1 MGQTM
6 KTILTIT
13 AALIASPLVAQTATA
28 PAAPTTTAPA
38 ANSMSEDS
46 YLLGPG
52 DTIEVRV
59 LGQNDFTTRARIRE
73 DGTIA
78 LPFIG
83 DVKATGENSSAFART
98 VALRLDKGG
107 YFTKPIVNVEIV
119 SFASRYVTV
128 LGAVGQ
134 SGLQPVDRE
143 YHLSEIL
150 ARSGGLRSDSND
162 EIVIRNDAGEEK
174 RLTYSSV
181 ALGLPDSD
189 PIVRPGD
196 RIFAP
201 VAESFYIYGQVNAP
215 GAYPT
220 KKDLTVRNALGRA
233 GGLTPNGSQG
243 KVKIF
248 RKGQQ
253 VKLNLEEKV
262 QPGDTIVVGE
272 RLF

>member
-1 MGQTM
+1 M
-6 KTILTIT
+6 KNILTFT
-13 AALIASPLVAQTATA
+13 ALLLASPLAAQTATPPVVA
-28 PAAPTTTAPA
+28 SAPA
-38 ANSMSEDS
+38 ANAMSADS
-46 YLLGPG
+46 YILGPG

-59 LGQNDFTTRARIRE
+59 LGQNDFTTRSRIRE

-78 LPFIG
+78 LPFVG
-83 DVKATGENSSAFART
+83 DVKATGENSTVFART
-98 VALRLDKGG
+98 VAARLDKGG
-107 YFTKPIVNVEIV
+107 FYAKPIVNVEIV

-143 YHLSEIL
+143 YRLSEIL
-150 ARSGGLRSDSND
+150 ARAGGLKPDSND
-162 EIVIRNDAGEEK
+162 EIVIRNDTGQEQ
-174 RLTYSSV
+174 RLTYSAI
-181 ALGLPDSD
+181 ALGYPDSD

-220 KKDLTVRNALGRA
+220 KKDLSIRNALGRA

-243 KVKIF
+243 KVKVF

-253 VKLNLEEKV
+253 VKLALEDKV

>member
-1 MGQTM
+1 M
-6 KTILTIT
+6 KKILTISALLL
-13 AALIASPLVAQTATA
+13 AAPLAAQTATA
-28 PAAPTTTAPA
+28 PAASTAPA

-150 ARSGGLRSDSND
+150 ARSGGLRADSND

-174 RLTYSSV
+174 RLTYSAV

-220 KKDLTVRNALGRA
+220 KKDLSIRNALGRA

-253 VKLNLEEKV
+253 IKLNLEDKV

>member
-1 MGQTM
+1 M
-6 KTILTIT
+6 KKMITISAVL
-13 AALIASPLVAQTATA
+13 LASPLAAQTAA
-28 PAAPTTTAPA
+28 PVPAAAPAPA

-59 LGQNDFTTRARIRE
+59 LGQNDFTTRSRLRE

-83 DVKATGENSSAFART
+83 DVKASGQNSTTFART
-98 VALRLDKGG
+98 VAARLDKGG
-107 YFTKPIVNVEIV
+107 FYAKPIVNVEIV
-119 SFASRYVTV
+119 SFSSRYVTV

-150 ARSGGLRSDSND
+150 ARSGGLRADSND
-162 EIVIRNDAGEEK
+162 EIIIRNDAGEEK

-181 ALGLPDSD
+181 ALGMPDSD
-189 PIVRPGD
+189 PIVKPGD

-220 KKDLTVRNALGRA
+220 KRDLSFRNALGRA
-233 GGLTPNGSQG
+233 GGLTANGSQG
-243 KVKIF
+243 KIKIF
-248 RKGQQ
+248 RKGEQ
-253 VKLNLEEKV
+253 VKLGLEEKV

-272 RLF
+272 KLF

>member
-1 MGQTM
+1 MGQMM
-6 KTILTIT
+6 KNLLILS
-13 AALIASPLVAQTATA
+13 ALLLASPALAQTAAPVA
-28 PAAPTTTAPA
+28 PAASAPA

-59 LGQNDFTTRARIRE
+59 LGQNDFTTRSRIRE

-78 LPFIG
+78 LPFVG
-83 DVKATGENSSAFART
+83 DVKATGENSTAFART
-98 VALRLDKGG
+98 VAARLDKGG
-107 YFTKPIVNVEIV
+107 YYAKPIVNVEIV

-128 LGAVGQ
+128 LGAVGT

-143 YHLSEIL
+143 YRLSEIL
-150 ARSGGLRSDSND
+150 ARAGGLKPDSND
-162 EIVIRNDAGEEK
+162 EIVIRSDSGQEQ
-174 RLTYSSV
+174 RLTYSSI
-181 ALGLPDSD
+181 ALGYADSD

-201 VAESFYIYGQVNAP
+201 AAESFYIYGQVNAP

-220 KKDLTVRNALGRA
+220 KRDLSIRNALGRA

-243 KVKIF
+243 KVKVF
-248 RKGQQ
+248 RKGAQ
-253 VKLNLEEKV
+253 VKLSLEDKV
-262 QPGDTIVVGE
+262 LPGDTIVVGE

>member
-1 MGQTM
+1 M
-6 KTILTIT
+6 KNLLTIM
-13 AALIASPLVAQTATA
+13 ALALSAPLAAQTATPSA
-28 PAAPTTTAPA
+28 PAPA

-78 LPFIG
+78 LPFVG
-83 DVKATGENSSAFART
+83 DVKATGENSTAFART
-98 VALRLDKGG
+98 VAARLDKGG
-107 YFTKPIVNVEIV
+107 FYAKPIVNVEIV

-128 LGAVGQ
+128 LGAIAQ

-150 ARSGGLRSDSND
+150 ARAGGLRADSND
-162 EIVIRNDAGEEK
+162 EIVIRNDAGQEQ
-174 RLTYSSV
+174 RLAYSSV

-201 VAESFYIYGQVNAP
+201 VAENFYIYGQVNAP

-220 KKDLTVRNALGRA
+220 KKDLSIRNALGRA

-253 VKLNLEEKV
+253 MKLSLEDKV
-262 QPGDTIVVGE
+262 LPGDTIVVGE

>member
-1 MGQTM
+1 MM
-6 KTILTIT
+6 KNLLTVT
-13 AALIASPLVAQTATA
+13 ALLIAAPLAAQTATSPAAA
-28 PAAPTTTAPA
+28 PAAA

-59 LGQNDFTTRARIRE
+59 LGQNDFTTRSRIRE

-78 LPFIG
+78 LPFVG
-83 DVKATGENSSAFART
+83 DVKATGENSTAFART
-98 VALRLDKGG
+98 VAARLDKGG
-107 YFTKPIVNVEIV
+107 YYAKPIVNVEIV

-128 LGAVGQ
+128 LGAIAN

-150 ARSGGLRSDSND
+150 ARAGGLRADSND
-162 EIVIRNDAGEEK
+162 EIVIRNDAGQEQ

-220 KKDLTVRNALGRA
+220 KKDLSIRNALGRA

-253 VKLNLEEKV
+253 IKLSLEEKV

>member
-1 MGQTM
+1 M
-6 KTILTIT
+6 KNLITIS
-13 AALIASPLVAQTATA
+13 ALLLASPLVAQTAATV
-28 PAAPTTTAPA
+28 PAAPAPA
-38 ANSMSEDS
+38 SNSMSEDS

-59 LGQNDFTTRARIRE
+59 LGQNDFTTRARLRE

-83 DVKATGENSSAFART
+83 DVKATGQNSTTFART
-98 VALRLDKGG
+98 VASRLDKGG
-107 YFTKPIVNVEIV
+107 FYAKPIVNVEIV
-119 SFASRYVTV
+119 SFSSRYVTV

-150 ARSGGLRSDSND
+150 ARSGGLRADSND

-181 ALGLPDSD
+181 ALGMPDSD
-189 PIVRPGD
+189 PIVKPGD

-201 VAESFYIYGQVNAP
+201 VAENFYIYGQVNAP

-220 KKDLTVRNALGRA
+220 KRDLSFRNALGRA

-243 KVKIF
+243 KIKIF
-248 RKGQQ
+248 RKGEQ
-253 VKLNLEEKV
+253 VKLSLEDKV